1 MILKYNQNLIQNS
14 DSIDNLL
21 YFCEKIAESD
31 LVFTFERGLLPIGLA
46 QYVPTLQKLSYHYP
60 NNGLL
65 TNVGTY
71 LAISY
76 LLIDIFNPI
85 ICIFST
91 SQIVWLPN
99 LA

>member
-1 MILKYNQNLIQNS
+1 MFL
-14 DSIDNLL
+14 
-21 YFCEKIAESD
+21 
-31 LVFTFERGLLPIGLA
+31 
-46 QYVPTLQKLSYHYP
+46 TLQKLSYHYL

-65 TNVGTY
+65 ANVGTY